1 MPVPRAWRRA
11 ISSRA
16 RPSVLRTVYRV
27 SQARGGILRLQAS
40 RVREVSPDVL
50 RARGVRISRAAVTAA
65 VNPRE
70 GRILPETVTA
80 AGFREAVIRSA
91 PRAARGTERTVLK
104 ARETGTEAVRE
115 VTREAGTEIETEA
128 VRAGSREAETE
139 VVREVTREAE
149 TEAVREVTREA
160 ETGVVREVTR
170 EAGTEAVREDSREA
184 GTEAVREVIR
194 EAGTGIVREDSR
206 GIGTGI
212 VREDFREAETGIV
225 REDSRGTGTEAGRR
239 GRADVPR
246 VVVRA
251 RRIRQNPLTHLLPP
265 NLRATVPTRTTIKM
279 TNTIREI

>member
-160 ETGVVREVTR
+160 ETEVVREVT
-170 EAGTEAVREDSREA
+170 
-184 GTEAVREVIR
+184 R